1 MDSDVFR
8 SGPISRS
15 TDATQSVKF
24 ALGHVNLDVASDLF
38 SSHVRSDAV
47 YGRDKVDE
55 LMRRACLSLA
65 SEFGLLARRID

>member
-1 MDSDVFR
+1 MNPYVFR
-8 SGPISRS
+8 GRPISRS
-15 TDATQSVKF
+15 TDAAQSVKF
-24 ALGHVNLDVASDLF
+24 ALGHVDLDAASDLF
-38 SSHVRSDAV
+38 SSHVRSDEV